1 MKTVARKISE
11 VKQEIVS
18 VRQEME
24 LVRTQY
30 TARLAQLEKELDV
43 VSKNQ
48 HQLNILSMTQMQLS
62 SLVAHLG
69 IVKE

>member
-43 VSKNQ
+43 VSKKPAPVEYSQ
-48 HQLNILSMTQMQLS
+48 YDSDAAQQFGRPFGHR
-62 SLVAHLG
+62 
-69 IVKE
+69 